1 MMAADLVACSRCG
14 LDYAEDS
21 PSVRYVHGDDEW
33 RCVYEDECDNALFEQ
48 QQGRG
53 HPDGF

>member
-1 MMAADLVACSRCG
+1 MSALVSCGRCG

-21 PSVRYVHGDDEW
+21 PSVRWVYTDAEW
-33 RCVYEDECDNALFEQ
+33 RCVYEEECDEALFEQ
-48 QQGRG
+48 QQAGG